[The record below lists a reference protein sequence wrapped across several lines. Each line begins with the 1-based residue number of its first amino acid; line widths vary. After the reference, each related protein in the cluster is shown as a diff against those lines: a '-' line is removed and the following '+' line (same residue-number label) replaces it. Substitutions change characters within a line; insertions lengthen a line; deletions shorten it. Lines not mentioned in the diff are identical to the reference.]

1 LRRRGKKEKGAERL
15 SMIID
20 ARGAEALTRDWAA
33 DSGCSTVMYVI
44 LQLVLMK
51 AQVFTLS

>member
-1 LRRRGKKEKGAERL
+1 
-15 SMIID
+15 MIID
-20 ARGAEALTRDWAA
+20 AEALTRDGAA

>member
-1 LRRRGKKEKGAERL
+1 MRRRGKKEKGAERL

-20 ARGAEALTRDWAA
+20 ARGAEALTRDGAA